1 MASFWKHKPGV
12 FVQQAKQPRQGLMS
26 IAVRSNEAAG
36 IPRAASQD
44 AALVEAIDILDGE
57 AQRLVVGQLGAFIF
71 SPFGGARDGFSARAA
86 LPEGRRGPS
95 RG

>member
-44 AALVEAIDILDGE
+44 AARSAMVPYGFAGPPPFKIK
-57 AQRLVVGQLGAFIF
+57 AFIF